1 MCCCGQPV
9 INGHYG
15 YKWQPNDTPS
25 IRQPYPPEIDEGD
38 VLLYDGPGRCGGL
51 DAHCHHYRVIRRF
64 SSFYLLVQHGG
75 GKEEIRLSTTGHF
88 RDIFLTLDATSIYW
102 LLHTLYYAHSD
113 GKQQGAEQTRQYWQ
127 SAAIEKRI
135 KTRKLRDR
143 VKLWVE
149 PRVIAT
155 SSAR

>member
-15 YKWQPNDTPS
+15 YKWQPNDTAG
-25 IRQPYPPEIDEGD
+25 IRPPYPPEIDEGD
-38 VLLYDGPGRCGGL
+38 VLLYDGPGRCGGV
-51 DAHCHHYRVIRRF
+51 DAHSHHYRLVKRY
-64 SSFYLLVQHGG
+64 SSTYLLVQHGG
-75 GKEEIRLSTTGHF
+75 GKKEICLHTNSFREILFALS
-88 RDIFLTLDATSIYW
+88 AEQIYW
-102 LLHTLYYAHSD
+102 FCHTLYYAHSD
-113 GKQQGAEQTRQYWQ
+113 GKQQGSEQTRQYWQ

-149 PRVIAT
+149 PRVIAKG
-155 SSAR
+155 A